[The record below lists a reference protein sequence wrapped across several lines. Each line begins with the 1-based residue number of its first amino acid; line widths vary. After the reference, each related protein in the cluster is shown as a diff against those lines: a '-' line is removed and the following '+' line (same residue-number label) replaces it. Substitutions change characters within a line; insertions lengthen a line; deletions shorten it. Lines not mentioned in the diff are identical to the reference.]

1 MAPPDR
7 ISKRMIRIN
16 QRPLRFF
23 FVGAIM
29 GAGSVS
35 KIGGS
40 SIFSIGGVGAPGSGG
55 MPGNGGSRGGAGS
68 GCSIVGYKASKSVNP
83 GASGILPIQLLH
95 DSSIE
100 ESVSGVIRTPTAPAE
115 YAASSAKLILPLLDT
130 KTMRAFGSDSLISNA
145 AT

>member
-7 ISKRMIRIN
+7 ISKRMNRIN

-23 FVGAIM
+23 FVGVIM
-29 GAGSVS
+29 GAGSVG

-68 GCSIVGYKASKSVNP
+68 G
-83 GASGILPIQLLH
+83 
-95 DSSIE
+95 SSRRGE
-100 ESVSGVIRTPTAPAE
+100 VFFFV
-115 YAASSAKLILPLLDT
+115 LIFF
-130 KTMRAFGSDSLISNA
+130 AFF
-145 AT
+145 